1 MPLQRI
7 SKRTVLRVTTSSAHG
22 HYLLAMVMLA
32 PSFSNGDVGSDT
44 VQFTTGQE
52 RFISQYAYEWN
63 GYKPR
68 QIHLRLQNAGS
79 YAGTTFAQ
87 GVWSPD
93 SV

>member
-7 SKRTVLRVTTSSAHG
+7 SKQTVLRVTTSSAHG
-22 HYLLAMVMLA
+22 HYL
-32 PSFSNGDVGSDT
+32 SFSNGDVGSDT